1 MLWECV
7 LKYAPDAGYV
17 DYTPKTTAAAE
28 KTIEHVIK
36 HFDIIV
42 ATGSYTR
49 GLENN
54 YVTPFQT
61 SEPVRQVNL
70 LIFMQHYLQPRQAM
84 IRAVLMMPDIFVHHM
99 ELYLSNT

>member
-1 MLWECV
+1 MPPPLRASIPGQRPGWDQHP
-7 LKYAPDAGYV
+7 Y
-17 DYTPKTTAAAE
+17 
-28 KTIEHVIK
+28 IK
-36 HFDIIV
+36 PL
-42 ATGSYTR
+42 R
-49 GLENN
+49 GVTYEQN